1 MLIKNLADAEKQGN
15 KNISAYILVTQLIE
29 LFHIC
34 MFQLPKILHNPRKYL
49 RVELKTTVEE
59 ILAKES

>member
-15 KNISAYILVTQLIE
+15 KNTSAYILVTQLIE

-34 MFQLPKILHNPRKYL
+34 MFQQPKILHNPKKYL

>member
-15 KNISAYILVTQLIE
+15 KNISAYILVAQLTE

-34 MFQLPKILHNPRKYL
+34 MFRLPKILHNPRKYL

>member
-29 LFHIC
+29 LFQNC
-34 MFQLPKILHNPRKYL
+34 MFQLPKILHNPKKYL

>member
-15 KNISAYILVTQLIE
+15 KNISAYILLTQLIE

-34 MFQLPKILHNPRKYL
+34 MFQLPKFSTIRKNTS
-49 RVELKTTVEE
+49 E
-59 ILAKES
+59 